1 MSKDINEM
9 FEKMSAKICDGEGRT
24 LPELPNLE
32 LPELMLNF
40 KIKVITEKEKGITAG
55 MFTMNI
61 ISDHGDLD
69 GSFSGMVGGPFFLD
83 STKLLAKMISQ
94 SIEAGLNSLIQQGQ
108 EKRKKKDGSPP
119 PDTGAMP
126 DELGSKKVH

>member
-1 MSKDINEM
+1 MSNNIEDM
-9 FEKMSAKICDGEGRT
+9 FEKMSAKICDGEGKA
-24 LPELPNLE
+24 LPEFPNLK

-40 KIKVITEKEKGITAG
+40 KIKIITEKEKGLTAG

-69 GSFSGMVGGPFFLD
+69 GSFSGMIGGPFFLN

-108 EKRKKKDGSPP
+108 EQVKKEEKAPP
-119 PDTGAMP
+119 PQETEKKP
-126 DELGSKKVH
+126 DGGNPTLH